1 MEAELKALLT
11 NQNKLKASLEK
22 LEKEWC
28 EACANFYDQ
37 QAEIT
42 KKIQENE
49 IEIGIIMRTMTT
61 PIT

>member
-1 MEAELKALLT
+1 MEAELKTLLAD
-11 NQNKLKASLEK
+11 QKKLKTSLEK
-22 LEKEWC
+22 LEKEWA
-28 EACANFYDQ
+28 EACGNFYDQ
-37 QAEIT
+37 QTEIT